1 MVLLLSRFFPPQ
13 RVTLSETS
21 VLCGVQ
27 CVPACGSTIGRLHL
41 AILLVFGDW
50 VRRRGAMFVSAC
62 IAMAFGCRLGEA
74 LALGSPLQS
83 AARHS
88 IGGRRSGSAV
98 FAESQPA
105 GSSATVAMTLDDIQ
119 EAKDSALRGNVTSAS
134 QLVNVLV
141 ANRETTSYDQYLD
154 SMLDEQAPFW
164 TRLPLAKISRRA
176 RQRRLCELLDMT
188 TPMDADGGKED
199 VDSRLKR
206 RRRALFIL
214 LRNISTS
221 SDYEG
226 ISKLLLAAKKD
237 AKSNMSQEEML
248 RRTPDLETPT
258 YEVLSRGKDGLE
270 IRHYLRFS
278 VASVK
283 MGELKSTGSDQ
294 ESIQKISNP
303 QLAGASSFGALAG
316 YLFGKNQ
323 DATAMSM
330 TTPVYSTGEGME
342 RTMSFVLPS
351 DYWEDE
357 GKAPKPIEDS
367 AVKIAPVDGC
377 DRAVIAFSGLGRKG
391 DVDKQRRKL
400 IELLKSNDDWRA
412 AEGVPVVLAQYND
425 PFTPPWKRRNEV
437 SVEVSPQSQ

>member
-1 MVLLLSRFFPPQ
+1 M
-13 RVTLSETS
+13 
-21 VLCGVQ
+21 
-27 CVPACGSTIGRLHL
+27 
-41 AILLVFGDW
+41 
-50 VRRRGAMFVSAC
+50 
-62 IAMAFGCRLGEA
+62 
-74 LALGSPLQS
+74 
-83 AARHS
+83 
-88 IGGRRSGSAV
+88 
-98 FAESQPA
+98 FAEAQPA
-105 GSSATVAMTLDDIQ
+105 GSSAIQAMTLDDIQ
-119 EAKDSALRGNVTSAS
+119 KAKDSALRGDTTSAT

-141 ANRETTSYDQYLD
+141 ANRETESYNHYLD
-154 SMLDEQAPFW
+154 CMLDDSRQPLW
-164 TRLPLAKISRRA
+164 TSLPLAKFSRRA
-176 RQRRLCELLDMT
+176 RQRRLFDLLDMT
-188 TPMDADGGKED
+188 TPMDTEGGAAEEDG
-199 VDSRLKR
+199 DSQLKR

-226 ISKLLLAAKKD
+226 VSKLLKVAKRD
-237 AKSNMSQEEML
+237 AKANMSQDEML

-270 IRHYLRFS
+270 IRQYLRFS

-323 DATAMSM
+323 DETAMAM
-330 TTPVYSTGEGME
+330 TTPVFSTGEGME

-377 DRAVIAFSGLGRKG
+377 DRAVLAFSGLGRKG
-391 DVDKQRRKL
+391 DVDRQRRKL
-400 IELLKSNDDWRA
+400 VELLKSNDEWRA
-412 AEGVPVVLAQYND
+412 AEGAPVVLAQYND

-437 SVEVSPQSQ
+437 SIEVESASPSSQ